1 MRLVDAYW
9 MFTYV
14 RHRARPA
21 ILPGQVDGFGAGPWR
36 TQRGLYCGCSFSDF
50 LKVWV
55 TVWWVRSLFWDPVV
69 AFKPFQDLTNAK
81 ADSFRTGHA
90 SRF

>member
-1 MRLVDAYW
+1 MIMRLVDAYW

-36 TQRGLYCGCSFSDF
+36 TQRVCIAG
-50 LKVWV
+50 
-55 TVWWVRSLFWDPVV
+55 V
-69 AFKPFQDLTNAK
+69 A
-81 ADSFRTGHA
+81 SVI
-90 SRF
+90 S